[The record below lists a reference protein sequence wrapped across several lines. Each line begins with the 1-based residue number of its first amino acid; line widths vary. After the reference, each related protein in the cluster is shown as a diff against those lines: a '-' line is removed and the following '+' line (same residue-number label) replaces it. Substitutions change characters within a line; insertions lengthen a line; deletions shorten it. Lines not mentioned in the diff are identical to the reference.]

1 MRSVR
6 VAGWWGRVD
15 RAAGGGVGWGDV
27 ATVVNAIIERIKG
40 VQRFLDEREMARRE
54 GEGTSLAHRMA
65 HFWILVGKSFQR
77 NRGPTRAAALTYT
90 TLLALVPIL
99 AVVVSV
105 STSMLK
111 SDQGA
116 IVAKLVDYVVGTV
129 APQLDLS
136 PSGSATASAQ
146 NRKEVV
152 DQIMGYIN
160 KVNSGALGVTAMVAL
175 VFIAITVLSSVEGTF
190 NDMWGVSQG
199 RPWLARIVQY
209 WATITLGPIFLV
221 TAVAVTGGAQF
232 ARVKEWLDVLPGLQ
246 LLLKL
251 VPFLC
256 LCIFLTLFYKIMPAT
271 PVAWKAAMAGGLA
284 GGVLLQL
291 NNLLNVM
298 YISKVVTYSKIYG
311 GLGAVPIFLIGI
323 YFSWLIVLL
332 GSQVS
337 YAFQNKQAYLRAK
350 EAELIHQRGRE
361 FVALRLITEIA
372 ARFFAG
378 EPPPGQ
384 IELVNKLG
392 VPAQLAAPILTAL
405 VKAGL
410 LLEVGGESC
419 AYAPGRPIDRIAVE
433 DVLTALR
440 TGGGTDFATA
450 EDPFRTIVRD
460 EYARVTEAELH
471 AASAVTLQTLVVRA
485 HNLPPKAA
493 GPLKDG

>member
-1 MRSVR
+1 M
-6 VAGWWGRVD
+6 RVD
-15 RAAGGGVGWGDV
+15 RGQGLCRVGVGL
-27 ATVVNAIIERIKG
+27 AKVVNAIIERIKG

-54 GEGTSLAHRMA
+54 GAGTPLAQRFA

-105 STSMLK
+105 STGMLK
-111 SDQGA
+111 ADQGTN
-116 IVAKLVDYVVGTV
+116 VAKLVDYVVGTV

-136 PSGSATASAQ
+136 PSGSTTEATQ
-146 NRKEVV
+146 NRREVV
-152 DQIMGYIN
+152 DQIIGYIN
-160 KVNSGALGVTAMVAL
+160 KINSGALGVTAMVAL

-199 RPWLARIVQY
+199 RPWLARVVQY

-232 ARVKEWLDVLPGLQ
+232 ARVKEWFDLVPGLQ
-246 LLLKL
+246 LLTKL
-251 VPFLC
+251 VPFMC
-256 LCIFLTLFYKIMPAT
+256 LCVFLTLFYKIMPAT
-271 PVAWKAAMAGGLA
+271 PVTWKAAWAGGVT

-291 NNLLNVM
+291 NNLLNVI

-337 YAFQNKQAYLRAK
+337 YAYQNKQAYLRAK
-350 EAELIHQRGRE
+350 EAETIHQRGRE
-361 FVALRLITEIA
+361 FVALRLMTEVA
-372 ARFFAG
+372 ARFYVG
-378 EPPPGQ
+378 DRPPTSL
-384 IELVNKLG
+384 ELEQKLA
-392 VPAQLAAPILTAL
+392 VPAQLAGPILTAL
-405 VKAGL
+405 VRAGL
-410 LLEVGGESC
+410 LLEVQQIEGCS
-419 AYAPGRPIDRIAVE
+419 YAPGRPIDRIAVE

-440 TGGGTDFATA
+440 TGDGTDLATA
-450 EDPFRTIVRD
+450 DDALRAIVRD
-460 EYARVTEAELH
+460 EYARVTDAELH
-471 AASAVTLQTLVVRA
+471 AASAVNLQMLVTRGQSM
-485 HNLPPKAA
+485 PRKAA
-493 GPLKDG
+493 GAA